1 MQVAY
6 YNQFFKQAEPL
17 TVSEFKLNNQL
28 IANTDGHIQLNIVPN
43 YYHWSPGLH
52 INMLNLINDTSKVKY
67 RLPLPKNSN
76 LNFAGMLI
84 GPKGQT
90 LKDMEQ

>member
-1 MQVAY
+1 
-6 YNQFFKQAEPL
+6 
-17 TVSEFKLNNQL
+17 
-28 IANTDGHIQLNIVPN
+28 
-43 YYHWSPGLH
+43 
-52 INMLNLINDTSKVKY
+52 MLNLINDTSKVKY